1 MPTDTDTEQG
11 YKRVGDNGQPVT
23 ELEQLIKASM
33 REVDSTMVS
42 AQMLQLRES
51 EFLRFDLARDDVG
64 WQKLASASN
73 LDMTPGLRQNSVWRA
88 RQFARFD
95 GIIKQ
100 TLALYRNF
108 AIGPGMTWQVAEEKD
123 DAGNTIESPARPILT
138 DLTSSTWNRQI
149 FSTQGQQ
156 ELSNALYTDG
166 EAFFV
171 FFAGPEGVKIRTI
184 DPMEIQE
191 IATNPEDKTEAR
203 LYERVFFVGTKKVTR
218 IYRDWMNLDPGAPAI
233 TSTGRMLTAGD
244 SNAEF
249 VDAPIYHVKLQGRG
263 LRGETGLMTDMDWAS
278 QYRKFMTARVAV
290 ALAIAAFVHKL
301 KTQGTQAQLDALKA
315 KLGTGINTTT
325 SDGENNPPAVAGSMF
340 LENESATLTSMK
352 QETGAASAKVDSGLI
367 LNQATIGSGMFVH
380 YYGVDNSFRLATAT
394 SMEPPMFKAFSS
406 YQELW
411 RDTWLNIFQWVLRE
425 EQVDEDEIRKVEVLA
440 PPIREQDVAPLI
452 DSIQKTVQTFPELSD
467 SPAVEAYMLTLLG
480 MKNADEIIK
489 SLDELAE
496 AMPDR
501 NLRLKIHQV
510 VREIAQNQ

>member
-1 MPTDTDTEQG
+1 
-11 YKRVGDNGQPVT
+11 
-23 ELEQLIKASM
+23 
-33 REVDSTMVS
+33 
-42 AQMLQLRES
+42 
-51 EFLRFDLARDDVG
+51 
-64 WQKLASASN
+64 
-73 LDMTPGLRQNSVWRA
+73 
-88 RQFARFD
+88 
-95 GIIKQ
+95 
-100 TLALYRNF
+100 
-108 AIGPGMTWQVAEEKD
+108 
-123 DAGNTIESPARPILT
+123 
-138 DLTSSTWNRQI
+138 
-149 FSTQGQQ
+149 
-156 ELSNALYTDG
+156 
-166 EAFFV
+166 
-171 FFAGPEGVKIRTI
+171 
-184 DPMEIQE
+184 
-191 IATNPEDKTEAR
+191 
-203 LYERVFFVGTKKVTR
+203 
-218 IYRDWMNLDPGAPAI
+218 
-233 TSTGRMLTAGD
+233 MLTAGD